1 MTKKGPLGKAEEF
14 YIKYNYKTIDVD
26 NLCKDLDRA
35 KSLVERHVEKCRQED
50 INNEAFNVQNQF
62 VHNRGVTIMTQEA
75 SVLADTIRK
84 SNKSDNSRP
93 PCVTKI
99 K

>member
-14 YIKYNYKTIDVD
+14 YIKHNYKTVDIDS
-26 NLCKDLDRA
+26 LCKDLDRA

-50 INNEAFNVQNQF
+50 VDGETFNVQNQF
-62 VHNRGVTIMTQEA
+62 VHKRGATIMTQEA

-84 SNKSDNSRP
+84 SNQGTARP
-93 PCVTKI
+93 ACVTKI

>member
-1 MTKKGPLGKAEEF
+1 MTKKGPLGKAEQF
-14 YIKYNYKTIDVD
+14 YIKHNYKTIDVD

-35 KSLVERHVEKCRQED
+35 KSLVERHVEKCRKED
-50 INNEAFNVQNQF
+50 VDDEAFNVQNQF
-62 VHNRGVTIMTQEA
+62 IHKRGSTVMTQEA
-75 SVLADTIRK
+75 SILADTIRK
-84 SNKSDNSRP
+84 SNQPASRP